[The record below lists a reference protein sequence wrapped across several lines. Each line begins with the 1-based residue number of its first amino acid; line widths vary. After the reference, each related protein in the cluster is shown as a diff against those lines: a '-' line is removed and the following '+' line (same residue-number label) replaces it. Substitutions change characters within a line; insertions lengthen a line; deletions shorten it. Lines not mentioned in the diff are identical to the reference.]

1 MRPSRRTR
9 TVLRQ
14 VGIYAAVLAF
24 TAFAL
29 FPFLWMIASSV
40 KPPGEIYTMPPR
52 WIIDNPTL
60 QHYLRVLRG
69 SNMPLYFWNTM
80 IVAGGTTLVA
90 LAFAI
95 SAGYGFARFQ
105 FRGKEFW
112 SFFVLISQMLPQA
125 VLLIPLYLFLD
136 RMALINTAHGLGLS
150 YLVITLPLSVW
161 LLRGYFAGIPHEL
174 EEAAMIDGCSRL
186 GALFRVIM
194 PIAAPAI
201 IATGIYIFTV
211 AWQEFMFAMNFA
223 ATTRTKTISIGIVE
237 FMGEHVVDWGGVMAA
252 SVVVTL
258 PVLVIFFA
266 VHKHFVRGITEGS
279 VTG

>member
-1 MRPSRRTR
+1 MRPSRR
-9 TVLRQ
+9 VLRYA
-14 VGIYAAVLAF
+14 GIYLAALAF
-24 TAFAL
+24 LAFAL
-29 FPFLWMIASSV
+29 VPFLWMVASSL

-52 WIIDNPTL
+52 WIIGNPTL
-60 QHYLRVLRG
+60 QHYVRVLRE
-69 SNMPLYFWNTM
+69 SNMPRYFWNTAL
-80 IVAGGTTLVA
+80 VAGGTTLFA

-95 SAGYGFARFQ
+95 GAGYGFARFQ
-105 FRGKEFW
+105 FKGKEFW
-112 SFFVLISQMLPQA
+112 SLFVLFSQMLPQA

-136 RMALINTAHGLGLS
+136 RMYLINTTHGLGLS

-161 LLRGYFAGIPHEL
+161 LLRGYFAGIPREL

-186 GALFRVIM
+186 GALLRVVM
-194 PIAAPAI
+194 PISAPAI
-201 IATGIYIFTV
+201 VATGIYIFTV

-223 ATTRTKTISIGIVE
+223 TTTRTKTISIGIVE

-258 PVLVIFFA
+258 PVLVVFLA
-266 VHKHFVRGITEGS
+266 VHRFFVRGLTEGS